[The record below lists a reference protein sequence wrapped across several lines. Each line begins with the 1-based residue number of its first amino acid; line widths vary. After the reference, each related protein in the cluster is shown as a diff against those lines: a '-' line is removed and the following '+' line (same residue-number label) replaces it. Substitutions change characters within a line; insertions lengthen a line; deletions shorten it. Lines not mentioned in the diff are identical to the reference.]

1 MAMLYKTERKCYL
14 IDIVVPWDKKIDLKK
29 QEKVYNYC
37 ELRREVKKT
46 WNLSQVVVAPVV
58 VIGALG
64 VTSKRLKDWL
74 KKSDEEQ
81 QRAFEKSNIDSNC
94 KNCKV
99 GHSDLRLLGATYSL
113 RNIPKNRDKHNNNN
127 NNNNNNSINNK
138 SKKQTVQFHA
148 EFVN

>member
-58 VIGALG
+58 LIGALG

-74 KKSDEEQ
+74 KKSDEE
-81 QRAFEKSNIDSNC
+81 
-94 KNCKV
+94 
-99 GHSDLRLLGATYSL
+99 
-113 RNIPKNRDKHNNNN
+113 
-127 NNNNNNSINNK
+127 
-138 SKKQTVQFHA
+138 
-148 EFVN
+148 